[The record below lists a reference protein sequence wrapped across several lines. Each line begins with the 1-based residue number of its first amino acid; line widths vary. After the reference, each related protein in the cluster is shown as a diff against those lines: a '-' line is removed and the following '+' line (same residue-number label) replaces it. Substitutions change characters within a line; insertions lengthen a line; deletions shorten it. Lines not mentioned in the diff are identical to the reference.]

1 MSSRSTR
8 IGKAPAVPT
17 AKRGRPRRR
26 QPADAPNRKRKRND
40 ASTNARNISGDEFDP
55 EINDDV
61 EEDPSLADDD
71 SSTEAGEPK
80 KMYACPFA
88 KPRDGARTLCKW
100 APHADKRSVR
110 LCYEILSLTINS

>member
-1 MSSRSTR
+1 VTSLSTR

-40 ASTNARNISGDEFDP
+40 ASTNGLDP
-55 EINDDV
+55 ERNDDV
-61 EEDPSLADDD
+61 EEDPSVADDE
-71 SSTEAGEPK
+71 SSTEAGESK
-80 KMYACPFA
+80 KLYPCPFA

-110 LCYEILSLTINS
+110 ICYEIISLTINS